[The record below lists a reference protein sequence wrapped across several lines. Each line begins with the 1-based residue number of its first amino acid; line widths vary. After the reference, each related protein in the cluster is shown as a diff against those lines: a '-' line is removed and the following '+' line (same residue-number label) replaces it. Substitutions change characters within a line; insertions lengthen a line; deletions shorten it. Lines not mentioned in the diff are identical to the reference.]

1 MQDGFGRDIKGIRIS
16 VTQRCNLNCFYCHKE
31 GQNPSKKEMTPSEI
45 ERIVVIGKKIG
56 IKQLKITGGEP
67 LVREDI
73 CEIVQRAS
81 NHMKNISMTT
91 NGILLEKY
99 AADLKSAGLRRV
111 NISFDTLDAEKYK
124 IITGTDDFSKT
135 VDGLNAAIANELTPI
150 KLNMVVMN
158 GINDDEIEE
167 MIRFASEK
175 KVILQLIELEM
186 FNKEF
191 YDKYHHDI
199 GPIVAELEE
208 RSVQIEERDLHHRHK
223 YFIKIDDNI
232 SEVEV
237 VKPMHNTTFCGNC
250 TRIRVTADGKLK
262 PCLLRS
268 NNLVDIIGLIRK
280 NASDD
285 ELIETFK
292 KAILLREPFWR

>member
-1 MQDGFGRDIKGIRIS
+1 MQDGFGREIKGIRIS
-16 VTQRCNLNCFYCHKE
+16 VTQRCNLDCFYCHKE

-45 ERIVVIGKKIG
+45 ERIVAIGKKIG
-56 IKQLKITGGEP
+56 IKKLKITGGEP
-67 LVREDI
+67 LLRKDI

-81 NHMKNISMTT
+81 NHMKSISMTT

-99 AADLKSAGLRRV
+99 ATDLKSAGLRRV
-111 NISFDTLDAEKYK
+111 NISFDTLNSEKYK
-124 IITGTDDFSKT
+124 IITGTDYFSKA
-135 VDGLNAAIANELTPI
+135 VDGLNAAIANGLTPI
-150 KLNMVVMN
+150 KLNMVIMN

-167 MIRFASEK
+167 MIRFVSEK

-186 FNKEF
+186 FDREF
-191 YDKYHHDI
+191 YEKYHYDI
-199 GPIVAELEE
+199 DPIVADLEKRSVRIKE
-208 RSVQIEERDLHHRHK
+208 RSLHHRHK
-223 YFIKIDDNI
+223 YFIEVDGGI

-237 VKPMHNTTFCGNC
+237 VKPMHNTTFCSNC

-268 NNLVDIIGLIRK
+268 NNLVDIIRPIRK
-280 NASDD
+280 NASDE
-285 ELIETFK
+285 ELIKIFK

>member
-1 MQDGFGRDIKGIRIS
+1 MQDGFGREIKGIRIS

-31 GQNPSKKEMTPSEI
+31 GQNPSKNEMTPSEI

-67 LVREDI
+67 LARKDI

-81 NHMKNISMTT
+81 NHMKNVSMTT

-111 NISFDTLDAEKYK
+111 NISFDTLDSEKYK
-124 IITGTDDFSKT
+124 IITGTDCLSQV
-135 VDGLNAAIANELTPI
+135 VDGLNAAISNDLTPI
-150 KLNMVVMN
+150 KLNMVIMK
-158 GINDDEIEE
+158 GINEDEIEE

-191 YDKYHHDI
+191 YEKYHHDI
-199 GPIVAELEE
+199 GPLVAQLEE
-208 RSVQIEERDLHHRHK
+208 RSVRIKERDLHHRHK

-232 SEVEV
+232 GEVEV
-237 VKPMHNTTFCGNC
+237 VKPMHNTTFCSNC

-268 NNLVDIIGLIRK
+268 NNLVDVIGLIRK
-280 NASDD
+280 NASDE